1 MPGVVQKLFPG
12 ATDMSMV
19 PCYVGLDYHEKSIR
33 ICAIDEDGLVV
44 MNRDV
49 PNNPTL
55 VMLTVARVSDEVLG
69 VAIEA
74 CCGAADFAARL
85 ETLSGWP
92 IKLAHAGAVRCLKKT
107 RDKSDHGD
115 AWHLA
120 DLIRVKF
127 LPEVWLAD
135 EKTRQLRRLVSY
147 RNALVAERKNV
158 KLRIRGLLREERILS
173 TGRAWTKP
181 WMEWLRVCSMREESR
196 WVLDQEILRLTQLD
210 EAIQGVEQRFVEA
223 TRGDTIVEKLLEQQ
237 EVGLVTAVGL
247 RAVIGRFDRFRK
259 GKQLSSYCGITPCN
273 ASSGRRQADA
283 GLTNRGN
290 EELRAMLLQ
299 LAKRLPRRGGH
310 WREFHQRLS
319 RTKPANVVSA
329 AIANRW
335 LRRLFHEMVAIPKA
349 EAERVDLGSGS
360 ANGAHPNSPR
370 PRLDLSS

>member
-1 MPGVVQKLFPG
+1 VDNSP
-12 ATDMSMV
+12 A
-19 PCYVGLDYHEKSIR
+19 
-33 ICAIDEDGLVV
+33 
-44 MNRDV
+44 
-49 PNNPTL
+49 L
-55 VMLTVARVSDEVLG
+55 VMLAIGRVSDQVLG

-85 ETLSGWP
+85 QALTGWP
-92 IKLAHAGAVRCLKKT
+92 VKLAHAAAVQCLKKT

-120 DLIRVKF
+120 DLLRVKF

-135 EKTRQLRRLVSY
+135 EQTRQLRRLVSH

-158 KLRIRGLLREERILS
+158 KLRIRALLREERIVS
-173 TGRAWTKP
+173 TGRAWTKD
-181 WMEWLRVCSMREESR
+181 WMEWLRSCRMREESR
-196 WVLDQEILRLTQLD
+196 WVLDQEILRLSQLD
-210 EAIQGVEQRFVEA
+210 EAIQRVEQRFAEA
-223 TRGDTIVEKLLEQQ
+223 TRGDAVVEKLLEQP
-237 EVGLVTAVGL
+237 EVGLVTAMGL
-247 RAVIGRFDRFRK
+247 RAVVGRFDRFRT

-273 ASSGRRQADA
+273 ASSGKRQADA

-335 LRRLFHEMVAIPKA
+335 LRRLFHEMVTIPRA
-349 EAERVDLGSGS
+349 AQAERLHLGSGS
-360 ANGAHPNSPR
+360 ANGADPVAPR
-370 PRLDLSS
+370 PRVGLGL

>member
-1 MPGVVQKLFPG
+1 
-12 ATDMSMV
+12 MSMV
-19 PCYVGLDYHEKSIR
+19 PCYVGLDYHDDSIR
-33 ICAIDEDGLVV
+33 VCTIDEDGSVL

-55 VMLTVARVSDEVLG
+55 VMLAVARTSDQVLG

-85 ETLSGWP
+85 QTLSGWP
-92 IKLAHAGAVRCLKKT
+92 IKLAHAGAVQCLKKT
-107 RDKSDHGD
+107 RDKSDFGD

-135 EKTRQLRRLVSY
+135 EQTRQLRRLVSH
-147 RNALVAERKNV
+147 RNGLVAERKNV
-158 KLRIRGLLREERILS
+158 KLRIRALLREERIIS

-181 WMEWLRVCSMREESR
+181 WMEWLRVCQMRAESR
-196 WVLDQEILRLTQLD
+196 WVLDQEILRLSQLD
-210 EAIQGVEQRFVEA
+210 EAIQRVEQRFAEA
-223 TRGDTIVEKLLEQQ
+223 TQGDAVVEKLLEEDQ
-237 EVGLVTAVGL
+237 VGMVTAVGL
-247 RAVIGRFDRFRK
+247 RAVIGRFDRFRR

-273 ASSGRRQADA
+273 ASSGKRQADA

-290 EELRAMLLQ
+290 EELRTMLIQ
-299 LAKRLPRRGGH
+299 LAKRLPRSGGH
-310 WREFHQRLS
+310 WRELHQRLS

-335 LRRLFHEMVAIPKA
+335 LRQLFHKMVTVPKA
-349 EAERVDLGSGS
+349 QAERDLGSGS
-360 ANGAHPNSPR
+360 ANGAAPVAPH
-370 PRLDLSS
+370 PRLDLGS

>member
-1 MPGVVQKLFPG
+1 
-12 ATDMSMV
+12 MSMV
-19 PCYVGLDYHEKSIR
+19 PCYVGLDYHDGSIR
-33 ICAIDEDGLVV
+33 VCTMDEDGSVL

-55 VMLTVARVSDEVLG
+55 VMLAIARTSDQILG

-85 ETLSGWP
+85 QTLSGWP
-92 IKLAHAGAVRCLKKT
+92 IKLAHAGAVKCLKKT

-135 EKTRQLRRLVSY
+135 EKTRQLRRLVSH

-158 KLRIRGLLREERILS
+158 KLRIRALLREERIVS

-181 WMEWLRVCSMREESR
+181 WMEWLRVCQMREESR
-196 WVLDQEILRLTQLD
+196 WVLDQEIVRLSQLE
-210 EAIQGVEQRFVEA
+210 EAIRRVEQRFAEA
-223 TRGDTIVEKLLEQQ
+223 TQGDAIVEKLLEEDQ
-237 EVGLVTAVGL
+237 VGLVTAVGI
-247 RAVIGRFDRFRK
+247 RAVVGHFDRFRR
-259 GKQLSSYCGITPCN
+259 GKQLSNYCGMTPCN
-273 ASSGRRQADA
+273 ASSGKRQADA

-290 EELRAMLLQ
+290 EELRTMLIQ
-299 LAKRLPRRGGH
+299 LAKRLPRSGGH
-310 WREFHQRLS
+310 WRELHQRLS

-335 LRRLFHEMVAIPKA
+335 LRQLFHKMVTVPKA
-349 EAERVDLGSGS
+349 QAERDLGSGS
-360 ANGAHPNSPR
+360 ANGAAPVAPH
-370 PRLDLSS
+370 PRLDLGS